1 MSIFT
6 IHITISKKIPYVC
19 VYRILPSEF
28 LFPKSLFASLSF
40 VSSLSVFALLAML
53 VAFSFLTALSATIST
68 RQSNKL
74 HGATSDYES
83 LNRREI
89 SKIVTPPL
97 PPSVAHPISGI
108 TFHPPSSKYNFVLSR
123 LGFEFVFFSFYSSLS
138 FFSFLFSSSNRESGY
153 ATGLYLILISLYC
166 YRVFLRSRKG
176 EGRRREG
183 RNQDQLTF

>member
-1 MSIFT
+1 MKLTARIQYQENSWAVNLSIFT

-123 LGFEFVFFSFYSSLS
+123 LGFEFVFFFFLFLSLS
-138 FFSFLFSSSNRESGY
+138 FFLFFSLLRTENPDMQQGY
-153 ATGLYLILISLYC
+153 TWS
-166 YRVFLRSRKG
+166 
-176 EGRRREG
+176 
-183 RNQDQLTF
+183 

>member
-1 MSIFT
+1 MCISNFTFGVSIPQ
-6 IHITISKKIPYVC
+6 IIVC
-19 VYRILPSEF
+19 FVIVRFLVVGVRI
-28 LFPKSLFASLSF
+28 AGCVGRIF
-40 VSSLSVFALLAML
+40 VSHSSLSDNLY
-53 VAFSFLTALSATIST
+53 

-123 LGFEFVFFSFYSSLS
+123 LGFEFVFFFFLFLSLS
-138 FFSFLFSSSNRESGY
+138 FFLFFSLLRTENPDMQQGY
-153 ATGLYLILISLYC
+153 TWS
-166 YRVFLRSRKG
+166 
-176 EGRRREG
+176 
-183 RNQDQLTF
+183 

>member
-1 MSIFT
+1 MCISNFTFGVSIPQIIVCFV
-6 IHITISKKIPYVC
+6 IVRFLVVGVRIAGYVG
-19 VYRILPSEF
+19 RI
-28 LFPKSLFASLSF
+28 F
-40 VSSLSVFALLAML
+40 VSHSSLSDNLY
-53 VAFSFLTALSATIST
+53 

-123 LGFEFVFFSFYSSLS
+123 LGFEFVFFFFLFLSLS
-138 FFSFLFSSSNRESGY
+138 FFLFFSLLRTENPDMQQGY
-153 ATGLYLILISLYC
+153 TWS
-166 YRVFLRSRKG
+166 
-176 EGRRREG
+176 
-183 RNQDQLTF
+183 